1 VSDRIHQDGT
11 QRRINMAKPIELETI
26 LKGEEARR
34 FHEYLENPN
43 PQFTPESRA
52 LIEEARQLSKK
63 WHD

>member
-1 VSDRIHQDGT
+1 VSEKVHQNGT
-11 QRRINMAKPIELETI
+11 QWRINMAKPIEVETV
-26 LKGEEARR
+26 LKGDEARR
-34 FHEYLENPN
+34 FHECLENPT

>member
-1 VSDRIHQDGT
+1 
-11 QRRINMAKPIELETI
+11 MAKPIELETV
-26 LKGEEARR
+26 LKGDEARK
-34 FHEYLENPN
+34 FHEYLENPT